1 VRGVPHLNREGNVDK
16 LEQIAGRVAR
26 IVGPEQSPEQIL
38 ESASL
43 LAELAREWESEVAQ
57 GDASASSETPEE
69 PVLATGHDD

>member
-1 VRGVPHLNREGNVDK
+1 VDR

-26 IVGPEQSPEQIL
+26 VVGPDQSPEQIL

-43 LAELAREWESEVAQ
+43 LAELAREWESEAAQ
-57 GDASASSETPEE
+57 DEASNSWDAPEE

>member
-1 VRGVPHLNREGNVDK
+1 MDR

-43 LAELAREWESEVAQ
+43 LAELAREWESEAAEN
-57 GDASASSETPEE
+57 DASKSSELAEE
-69 PVLATGHDD
+69 PALVTGRDD